1 MTSVIENQV
10 RHRRYISRHLMGRAV
25 DVRIR
30 DMSTEEQGIFTALAR
45 SLHLNPLREED
56 HYHLQFS

>member
-1 MTSVIENQV
+1 
-10 RHRRYISRHLMGRAV
+10 MGRAV